1 MDALSVHHP
10 NQNVTTA
17 SQINASDFSTF
28 SLRCKLSKLKQ
39 NISFLKFL
47 HAVHGGLV
55 KFTQFCKMSL
65 AIKSIPAAKTLL
77 CSDHDESI
85 PRCHS
90 RHDHQRRK

>member
-10 NQNVTTA
+10 NQNVTTD

-47 HAVHGGLV
+47 HAVAWWFGQIHTIL
-55 KFTQFCKMSL
+55 Q
-65 AIKSIPAAKTLL
+65 
-77 CSDHDESI
+77 DEFGNQIYS
-85 PRCHS
+85 CGQNFAM
-90 RHDHQRRK
+90 QRS

>member
-47 HAVHGGLV
+47 HAVAWWCGQIHTIL
-55 KFTQFCKMSL
+55 Q
-65 AIKSIPAAKTLL
+65 
-77 CSDHDESI
+77 DEFGNQIYS
-85 PRCHS
+85 CGQNFAM
-90 RHDHQRRK
+90 QRS